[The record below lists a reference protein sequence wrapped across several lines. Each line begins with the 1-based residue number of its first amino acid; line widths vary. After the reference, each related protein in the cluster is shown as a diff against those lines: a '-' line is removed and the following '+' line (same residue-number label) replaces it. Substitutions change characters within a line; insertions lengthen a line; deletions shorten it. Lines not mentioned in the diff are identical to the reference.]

1 MEGIFDAKKLAA
13 YISRKYSEKFGKK
26 ISPVRMQKTLYFAFA
41 YWGGFFEKSKFQN
54 EMEINIS
61 QYQENL
67 FWNRIEAWV
76 YGPVIPDVYFSEDI
90 DSFFDENMFNDYEPV
105 KEIIDNVI
113 QDTFQVNDF
122 KLVDI
127 SHCDN
132 AWKNKFDYEETYHNN
147 EIDKR
152 EIIEEY
158 ARK

>member
-1 MEGIFDAKKLAA
+1 
-13 YISRKYSEKFGKK
+13 
-26 ISPVRMQKTLYFAFA
+26 
-41 YWGGFFEKSKFQN
+41 
-54 EMEINIS
+54 
-61 QYQENL
+61 
-67 FWNRIEAWV
+67 
-76 YGPVIPDVYFSEDI
+76 
-90 DSFFDENMFNDYEPV
+90 MFNDYEPV
-105 KEIIDNVI
+105 KEIVDNVI